1 MSALCQRSIAVKINQ
16 DHILTYIGTKEDMC
30 LASRKTIV
38 NIFQGVYF
46 RSAAKWFREL
56 SV

>member
-1 MSALCQRSIAVKINQ
+1 MSALCQCSIAVKINQ

-30 LASRKTIV
+30 LASRTIV
-38 NIFQGVYF
+38 NIFQGVFF